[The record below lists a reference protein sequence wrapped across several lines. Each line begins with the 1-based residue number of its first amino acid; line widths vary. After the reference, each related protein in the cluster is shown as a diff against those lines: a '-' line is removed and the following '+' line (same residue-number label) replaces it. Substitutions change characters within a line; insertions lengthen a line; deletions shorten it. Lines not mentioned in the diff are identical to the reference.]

1 MLYESTAG
9 IYSYTYNASF
19 RQGLRHTVAIART
32 RARGVATPR
41 PKFKFSRNSVRYYC
55 AARSSYLVD
64 FRSDRD
70 RVCVPTWPQCAQRM
84 EQFFEAN
91 ELTVSTERARAIWS
105 EMVCYFP

>member
-64 FRSDRD
+64 FRLDRD
-70 RVCVPTWPQCAQRM
+70 RVCVPT
-84 EQFFEAN
+84 N
-91 ELTVSTERARAIWS
+91 HAIAS
-105 EMVCYFP
+105 LRGMT

>member
-19 RQGLRHTVAIART
+19 RQGLRHTVAIIART

-41 PKFKFSRNSVRYYC
+41 LKFKFSRNSVRYYC

-70 RVCVPTWPQCAQRM
+70 RVCVPTMTPR
-84 EQFFEAN
+84 
-91 ELTVSTERARAIWS
+91 
-105 EMVCYFP
+105 YFMFDSLKS